1 MILNAGPYRR
11 KRLPVLDSNYPQSI
25 SETVSFPYTGTK
37 KTFEVRIAKDGKPKS
52 YTYQWYVDGVAV
64 SGATDATFDYTVK
77 SNGTRKVYC
86 EVSNGLGEVVK
97 SRVASVTGKAAKQ
110 YLYNKG
116 DQCTAVTGGW
126 LASARMPYNGKV
138 APSVSFGNPMSL
150 SIYSGPNNN
159 SNPDQ
164 TGGCAETKNGIDLS
178 NYSTLKFLVDYCDF
192 RATWGSAAGGD
203 NPLAQLGVTPNL
215 TGTVSLSKYAQIKNS
230 ASTWVTDTD
239 TIYSVDVSSFNN
251 IQDVIVG
258 IRTGAGKGSYA
269 IMRVSEIWLE

>member
-1 MILNAGPYRR
+1 MILNVGPYRR
-11 KRLPVLDSNYPQSI
+11 KRLPELNSNYPQDI
-25 SETVSFPYTGTK
+25 SGTVSFPYVGTA
-37 KTFEVRIAKDGKPKS
+37 KTFEVKIAKDGKPKT
-52 YTYQWYVDGVAV
+52 YTYQWYVDNDAV
-64 SGATDATFDYTVK
+64 PGATGATFVYTVK
-77 SNGTRKVYC
+77 TNGTKKIHC

-97 SRVASVTGKAAKQ
+97 SRTASVTGRAAKQ

-138 APSVSFGNPMSL
+138 APSVSFGNPMAL

-178 NYSTLKFLVDYCDF
+178 NYSTLKFLVTYCDF
-192 RATWGSAAGGD
+192 ETTWGSAAGGD
-203 NPLAQLGVTPNL
+203 NPLAHLGVTPNL
-215 TGTVSLSKYAQIKNS
+215 TGIVSLSKYVQIKNS
-230 ASTWVTDTD
+230 ASYWESGTD

-258 IRTGAGKGSYA
+258 IRTGNGKGSFA
-269 IMRVSEIWLE
+269 IMHVSEIWLE

>member
-1 MILNAGPYRR
+1 MIFNVVSA
-11 KRLPVLDSNYPQSI
+11 RLYALPELDSTYPKDI
-25 SETVSFPYTGTK
+25 SGTVSFPYTGTE
-37 KTFEVRIAKDGKPKS
+37 KTFEVKIAKDGNPKT
-52 YTYQWYVDGVAV
+52 YTYQWYVNDIAVAN
-64 SGATDATFDYTVK
+64 SNSPTYTHTVK
-77 SNGTRKVYC
+77 TNGTTKIYC

-97 SRVASVTGKAAKQ
+97 SREASVTGKAAKQ

-126 LASARMPYNGKV
+126 VASARMPYNGKV

-178 NYSTLKFLVDYCDF
+178 NYSTLKFLVTYCDF
-192 RATWGSAAGGD
+192 ETTWGSAAGGD
-203 NPLAQLGVTPNL
+203 NPLAHLGVTPNL

-230 ASTWVTDTD
+230 ASYWESGTD

-258 IRTGAGKGSYA
+258 IRTGNGKGSFA
-269 IMRVSEIWLE
+269 IMHVSEIWLE